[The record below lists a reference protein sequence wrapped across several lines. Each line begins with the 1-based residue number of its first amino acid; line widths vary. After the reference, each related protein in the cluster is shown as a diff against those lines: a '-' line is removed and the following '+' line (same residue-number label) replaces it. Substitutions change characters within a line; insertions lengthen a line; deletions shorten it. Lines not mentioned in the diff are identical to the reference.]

1 MPLNITMPAVSRTKL
16 VVFDWAGTT
25 VDFGSCAP
33 ARAFQNVFADR
44 GITIS
49 SDVARGPMG
58 TNKRDHLIEILSS
71 PNVAMTWKSR
81 FGRDWQMSDVD
92 ELYRAFIDIQ
102 LKTIA
107 ETTILVPGLLETIKQ
122 LNERGIH
129 VAGTTGYFRAAA
141 EAVRT
146 RAQAAGF
153 SVEFNVCADD
163 VPEGRPAPWMIYR
176 VMEHLRV
183 YPAAH
188 VINIGDTVAD
198 IRAGLAA
205 GCWSIGVCDSSSETG
220 LSPAEFNALGE
231 EEKSRRVEASANV
244 FREAGCHAAL
254 RTISDL
260 PRLIDSINSQP
271 DHTPKRLAEWC

>member
-1 MPLNITMPAVSRTKL
+1 MLVNITMPAVSRTTL

-33 ARAFQNVFADR
+33 ARAFQNVFAER

-49 SDVARGPMG
+49 SAVARGPMG

-71 PNVAMTWKSR
+71 PNVAALWRKQ
-81 FGRDWQMSDVD
+81 FGRDWQTSDVD
-92 ELYRAFIDIQ
+92 ELYHAFIDIQ
-102 LKTIA
+102 LQTIA
-107 ETTILVPGLLETIKQ
+107 ETTVLVPGLLETIAKLRQ
-122 LNERGIH
+122 RDICI
-129 VAGTTGYFRAAA
+129 AGTTGYFRAAA
-141 EAVRT
+141 DAVRN
-146 RAQAAGF
+146 RALAAGF
-153 SVEFNVCADD
+153 SVELNVCADD

-176 VMEHLRV
+176 VMEHLGI

-220 LSPAEFNALGE
+220 LSLDEFNALSE
-231 EEKSRRVEASANV
+231 EERAERIDATARI
-244 FREAGCHAAL
+244 FREAGCHVVL

-260 PRLIDSINSQP
+260 PRLIDLIDSQTNHHP
-271 DHTPKRLAEWC
+271 HRLELPS